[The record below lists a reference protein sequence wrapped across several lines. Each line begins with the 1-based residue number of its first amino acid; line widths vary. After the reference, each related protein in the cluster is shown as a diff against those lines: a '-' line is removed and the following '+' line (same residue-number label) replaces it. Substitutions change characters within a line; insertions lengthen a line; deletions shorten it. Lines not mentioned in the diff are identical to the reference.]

1 MSEFD
6 FIFVLWVIGSCVAF
20 NLALKSYSRYKGL
33 KHAEFVVQHQFDK
46 ANPELIKQGFAYFK
60 GDQLERY
67 KVVVDRV
74 NEAVGSDGLLVGHVQ
89 WIMFVVEDEKVD
101 IQNVKI
107 PSFTR

>member
-6 FIFVLWVIGSCVAF
+6 FIFVLWIIGFCVAF
-20 NLALKSYSRYKGL
+20 HLALKSYYHYRGL
-33 KHAEFVVQHQFDK
+33 KHAEFVIQFQFDK
-46 ANPELIKQGFAYFK
+46 ANPDLIKQGFSYFK

-74 NEAVGSDGLLVGHVQ
+74 YEAVGSDGLLVGHIQ
-89 WIMFVVEDEKVD
+89 WIMQVVEDDKVD
-101 IQNVKI
+101 IHNVKI